1 MLPEKAWKEASSPA
15 EQSQLLVN
23 DNVELPPAS
32 QKVKP
37 EIDTGDDYGHQHQR
51 KSDPHKPKE

>member
-23 DNVELPPAS
+23 DNEELPLHHKKKS
-32 QKVKP
+32 Q
-37 EIDTGDDYGHQHQR
+37 R
-51 KSDPHKPKE
+51 